1 LKNKIYFFIRYIA
14 MGKNKKKKTKVKT
27 ISLEEF
33 TDAQA
38 TQDDIVLPTGSMSVP
53 QNGPEISD
61 NYSNIR
67 TPISKE
73 STFFSQEGGD
83 GEIDWSRGS
92 DMSTKEPEQSATDN
106 SDWRQGAEVTGPTSA
121 PDQEVVET
129 SWSRDSV
136 KPTSRAAATDADTDT
151 DWRKSSQP
159 NKPKAYM
166 PPVKGNGLQGI
177 RGDMFCSRPRCH

>member
-1 LKNKIYFFIRYIA
+1 

-38 TQDDIVLPTGSMSVP
+38 TQDDIVLPTGSMCAP

-92 DMSTKEPEQSATDN
+92 DMSTKDPEQSAADN

-121 PDQEVVET
+121 PDQESVET

-136 KPTSRAAATDADTDT
+136 KFQPTSRPVATDADTDT

-166 PPVKGNGLQGI
+166 PPVKGSSLQGT
-177 RGDMFCSRPRCH
+177 RGDMFCSSSSSSRPRCH

>member
-1 LKNKIYFFIRYIA
+1 

-53 QNGPEISD
+53 QNGPDISD

-73 STFFSQEGGD
+73 SIFFGKEGD

-92 DMSTKEPEQSATDN
+92 DMSTKVPEQDTFDN

-121 PDQEVVET
+121 PDQEAVEI

-136 KPTSRAAATDADTDT
+136 KPTSRAATTDADADT

-166 PPVKGNGLQGI
+166 PPVKGSSLQGT
-177 RGDMFCSRPRCH
+177 RGDMFCSSSSSSSSRPRCP

>member
-1 LKNKIYFFIRYIA
+1 

-38 TQDDIVLPTGSMSVP
+38 KQDDIVLPTGSMSVP

-73 STFFSQEGGD
+73 SIFFSQEGGD

-92 DMSTKEPEQSATDN
+92 DMSTKVPEQDTFDN

-121 PDQEVVET
+121 PDPGVENA

-136 KPTSRAAATDADTDT
+136 KPTSRAAATDADTD
-151 DWRKSSQP
+151 WRKSSQP
-159 NKPKAYM
+159 NKPRAYM
-166 PPVKGNGLQGI
+166 PPAKGSGLQGT
-177 RGDMFCSRPRCH
+177 RGDMFCSSNSSRPRCH

>member
-1 LKNKIYFFIRYIA
+1 

-53 QNGPEISD
+53 HNGPEISD

-73 STFFSQEGGD
+73 SIFFSQEGGD

-92 DMSTKEPEQSATDN
+92 DMSTKVPEQDTSDN

-121 PDQEVVET
+121 PDPGAVET
-129 SWSRDSV
+129 SWSRDNV
-136 KPTSRAAATDADTDT
+136 IFKPTSRAAATDADTDT

-166 PPVKGNGLQGI
+166 PPVKGSGLQGS
-177 RGDMFCSRPRCH
+177 RGDMFCSSSSSSSSSRSRCH